1 MENEYSFDTLLMIGI
16 MKALKE
22 RGLISEEDLKQCIDK
37 IECEGT
43 KC

>member
-16 MKALKE
+16 VKALKE
-22 RGLISEEDLKQCIDK
+22 HGLLTEEELKQCIDK
-37 IECEGT
+37 IECEVN

>member
-22 RGLISEEDLKQCIDK
+22 RGLINEEELQKCLTK

>member
-22 RGLISEEDLKQCIDK
+22 RGLINEEELQKCLTK
-37 IECEGT
+37 IECEET